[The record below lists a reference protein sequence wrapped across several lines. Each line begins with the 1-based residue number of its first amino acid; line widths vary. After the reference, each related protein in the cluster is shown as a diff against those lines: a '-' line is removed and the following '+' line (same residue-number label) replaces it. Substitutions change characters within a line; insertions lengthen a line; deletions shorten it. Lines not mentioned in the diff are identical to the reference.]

1 MTTAGGAAGE
11 QGLAKGRVRFLVGAT
26 LSFSAG
32 VVNGAATIGLVRE
45 RTMHMSGRL
54 NDLLRD
60 LAYDPPEGLLV
71 GTLIASFVLG
81 AILAG
86 RLVPRR
92 GVSWVLLRSAGL
104 LVTGAAVTVLF
115 ADKVASAQLM
125 VAAILAVAGGLQNG
139 ATSQVALG
147 RTTHITGDLT
157 DFALAVSV
165 GDRGRAAFL
174 STKLSAFAC
183 GGMAGFL
190 GVRHGHLALVLLVC
204 GLTVAAS
211 SQYLAASGRQLAGAA
226 H

>member
-1 MTTAGGAAGE
+1 MTTAAACE
-11 QGLAKGRVRFLVGAT
+11 QGLAKGRVRFVVGAI

-32 VVNGAATIGLVRE
+32 MVNGAATVGLVRE

-71 GTLIASFVLG
+71 GTLIASFVIG
-81 AILAG
+81 AILSG

-92 GVSWVLLRSAGL
+92 GVPWVLWRSAGL
-104 LVTGAAVTVLF
+104 LVAGAAVTALF
-115 ADKVASAQLM
+115 ADKVVSAQLM

-157 DFALAVSV
+157 DFALAVST
-165 GDRGRAAFL
+165 GDRSRAAFL
-174 STKLSAFAC
+174 STKLSAFA
-183 GGMAGFL
+183 GGGLAGFL
-190 GVRHGHLALVLLVC
+190 GVHHGHLALVLLVC
-204 GLTVAAS
+204 GLTVAAGS
-211 SQYLAASGRQLAGAA
+211 RYLAASGSQMVGAT